1 MSQKY
6 RVFVTLIKLTTST
19 FNHKN
24 LGKGRL
30 GAAKVFL

>member
-19 FNHKN
+19 FNHKKPWQ
-24 LGKGRL
+24 GPVRRRQG
-30 GAAKVFL
+30 FL